1 MNNYSFFD
9 RLKIKLFGWDYFISY
24 RRADAYGYMKS
35 LESSLFS
42 KGIYCF
48 VDESEILPGN
58 ALPREIK
65 TGLRR
70 SRKMILIASPQAA
83 EPLNIRNT
91 DWIDEEITTF
101 SKNIIAINI
110 NESLAK
116 FKNPKISN
124 NDSFV
129 YIPETLE
136 NLRGSKPSHE
146 VIEDI
151 VRERN
156 FNSVN
161 KNMTF
166 GGVVI
171 LILLISVGVFI
182 YISYN
187 KEQVANK
194 EVERRKE
201 RELIRKI
208 DDAIAKALVFKSIG
222 FPHYI
227 DSLQNNIHLSADYQS
242 FKDRDSIQFKMKKLS
257 ALAK

>member
-35 LESSLFS
+35 LESSLYS
-42 KGIYCF
+42 RGIYCF

-65 TGLRR
+65 TGLKR

-83 EPLNIRNT
+83 EPLSIRNT

-116 FKNPKISN
+116 FKNPKISK

-136 NLRGSKPSHE
+136 NLRGSKPSNV

-161 KNMTF
+161 KNMTTL
-166 GGVVI
+166 GLVI
-171 LILLISVGVFI
+171 CMMLTIISIVGWNL
-182 YISYN
+182 YNDEQIS
-187 KEQVANK
+187 KEKV
-194 EVERRKE
+194 
-201 RELIRKI
+201 LIREI
-208 DDAIAKALVFKSIG
+208 NDAISKAEVFKNIG

-227 DSLQNNIHLSADYQS
+227 DSLQNNIHLRADYQS
-242 FKDRDSIQFKMKKLS
+242 FKNTDSVQFKMKKLS

>member
-35 LESSLFS
+35 LESSLYS
-42 KGIYCF
+42 RGIYCF

-58 ALPREIK
+58 ALPKEIK
-65 TGLRR
+65 TGLKR

-83 EPLNIRNT
+83 EPLSIRNT

-101 SKNIIAINI
+101 SKNILVINI

-124 NDSFV
+124 NYSFV

-136 NLRGSKPSHE
+136 NLRGSKPSNA

-151 VRERN
+151 VKERN

-161 KNMTF
+161 KNMAILGVAICIGLIF
-166 GGVVI
+166 GVWYV
-171 LILLISVGVFI
+171 
-182 YISYN
+182 YINYQD
-187 KEQVANK
+187 KEASK
-194 EVERRKE
+194 EKV
-201 RELIRKI
+201 LIREI
-208 DDAIAKALVFKSIG
+208 NDAISKAEVFKKIG

-227 DSLQNNIHLSADYQS
+227 DSLQKKIQLSADYLN
-242 FKDRDSIQFKMKKLS
+242 FKDRDSVQFKMKRLS
-257 ALAK
+257 TLAK